1 MQQARIEGT
10 SMPDSMT
17 PVRAVDR
24 VVEVLRER
32 MLDGTLA
39 PGDRIGETELA
50 EGLGVSRTPVREAL
64 GRLAAEGLLDLRP
77 NRGAR
82 VAAWSSEE
90 LAEIFELRL
99 QLETHAARLA
109 AARVTDDR
117 IDELHRLAEHMMR
130 VGRPG
135 RRQDIADL
143 HLSNR
148 TFHDLLMDAAA
159 QPMLTAALSTAI
171 HAAVIRHNF
180 EIYDDESMLRSLNHH
195 REIVQALRIRD
206 GDWAA
211 AVMRAHLCNARAALL
226 ADDRPVIDGV
236 EGVGAS

>member
-1 MQQARIEGT
+1 
-10 SMPDSMT
+10 MPDSAA
-17 PVRAVDR
+17 PIRAVDR

-39 PGDRIGETELA
+39 PGARIGEMELA

-64 GRLAAEGLLDLRP
+64 GRLAAEGLLDVRP

-82 VAAWSSEE
+82 VVAWSPEQ

-109 AARVTDDR
+109 AGRVSADR
-117 IDELHRLAEHMMR
+117 IDALHQLAEHMMR

-135 RRQDIADL
+135 KRQDIAEL
-143 HLSNR
+143 HVANR
-148 TFHDLLMDAAA
+148 QFHDLLVDAAA
-159 QPMLTAALSTAI
+159 QPTLTAALSTAI

-180 EIYDDESMLRSLNHH
+180 EIYDDESMVRSLNHH
-195 REIVQALRIRD
+195 REIVRALRVAD
-206 GDWAA
+206 GDWAE

-226 ADDRPVIDGV
+226 ADDRPVIDE
-236 EGVGAS
+236 EGDGAS